1 MPHLTLSYRTVF
13 ANFTFKLNLRA
24 TPNSL
29 LVEWGKTVDGRPGC
43 AKVEESRIRIKACL
57 VSKKV
62 SKLHTHYKKA
72 QVRKRSTKLNIYL
85 DELTRVSELNQQV
98 SAKLR

>member
-1 MPHLTLSYRTVF
+1 MCESTEPDAACCVEV
-13 ANFTFKLNLRA
+13 
-24 TPNSL
+24 PNSL
-29 LVEWGKTVDGRPGC
+29 LVEWGKTVNGRPGC
-43 AKVEESRIRIKACL
+43 AKAEESRIRIKACL

-62 SKLHTHYKKA
+62 SKLHTHYDYKKA